1 MARAGQDFGVGRGSA
16 ELGRAGRGFG
26 LMEALVFGSAMFSG
40 FCQGGLVRFLA
51 HVPCWAE
58 CLVNYIRTSTILKNK
73 VDMDFAR
80 AKIELGT
87 RTDLTLRDAC
97 SS

>member
-1 MARAGQDFGVGRGSA
+1 M
-16 ELGRAGRGFG
+16 
-26 LMEALVFGSAMFSG
+26 FGSAMFCG
-40 FCQGGLVRFLA
+40 FCQGGFVRFLA
-51 HVPCWAE
+51 FVPCWAGI
-58 CLVNYIRTSTILKNK
+58 LVDYIRTLTILKNK

-80 AKIELGT
+80 AKIESGT